1 MRDPYEILGLAKTAS
16 AAEIKSAYRRLA
28 KKFHPDQSK
37 EPKAKDKFA
46 EIGAAYEIVGDE
58 KKREAFDRGE
68 IDAEGKPRHPGFEGF
83 AGAGRRARSG
93 AAAGLAFSIST
104 SISAAASSVAARA
117 GAGIDPD
124 ILAEL
129 FGAQAG
135 GRVARALSA
144 ARMSPSPRRFRSRMA
159 AAGGSARVTLPTG
172 KTLDVAIPVGV
183 EEGKQ
188 IRLRGQGQP
197 GARNGPAGDALVT
210 IRYAPHPLFKV
221 EGRDLRL
228 DLPITL
234 YEAVLGGKVRAP
246 TLHGEVELAIP
257 QGASSG
263 RVLRLRGKGLPAA
276 GDGAQG
282 DLLAT
287 LRIVLPADADP
298 ELARPDAPLAGRKA
312 LRSARGDVIGADAS
326 RRRVDMEERVAQRL
340 ARRDEP
346 AGQRRIE
353 FEDHEHRRR
362 DRQRAERIVT

>member
-1 MRDPYEILGLAKTAS
+1 MRDPYEILGLAKSAS
-16 AAEIKSAYRRLA
+16 AAEVKSAYRRLA

-58 KKREAFDRGE
+58 KKRGAFDRGE
-68 IDAEGKPRHPGFEGF
+68 IDAEGKPRNQGFEGF
-83 AGAGRRARSG
+83 AGAGRRTRSG
-93 AAAGLAFSIST
+93 RSGGPGFQQFDFDLGGGEFSRGAG
-104 SISAAASSVAARA
+104 

-129 FGAQAG
+129 FGAQG
-135 GRVARALSA
+135 
-144 ARMSPSPRRFRSRMA
+144 RSRSRGPQRGEDVAVTATVPLSLA
-159 AAGGSARVTLPTG
+159 AAGGSARVILPTG

-188 IRLRGQGQP
+188 IRLRGQGQA
-197 GARNGPAGDALVT
+197 GANNGPAGDALVT
-210 IRYAPHPLFKV
+210 VHYAPHPLFKV

-246 TLHGEVELAIP
+246 TLAGEVELAIP

-263 RVLRLRGKGLPAA
+263 RILRLRGKGLPAA
-276 GDGAQG
+276 GESRQG

-287 LRIVLPADADP
+287 LRIVLPPGNDP
-298 ELARPDAPLAGRKA
+298 ELQELMR
-312 LRSARGDVIGADAS
+312 
-326 RRRVDMEERVAQRL
+326 Q
-340 ARRDEP
+340 RRDEKP
-346 AGQRRIE
+346 YDPRE
-353 FEDHEHRRR
+353 SM
-362 DRQRAERIVT
+362 T

>member
-16 AAEIKSAYRRLA
+16 AAEVKSAYRRLA

-58 KKREAFDRGE
+58 KKRESFDRGE
-68 IDAEGKPRHPGFEGF
+68 IDAEGKPRHQGFDGF

-93 AAAGLAFSIST
+93 RGDGSGSQRFDFDFGGEPG
-104 SISAAASSVAARA
+104 RGGA

-135 GRVARALSA
+135 GRSRAPQRGEDVVATATVPLA
-144 ARMSPSPRRFRSRMA
+144 MA

-197 GARNGPAGDALVT
+197 GLRNGPAGDALVA
-210 IRYAPHPLFKV
+210 IRYASHPLFRV

-234 YEAVLGGKVRAP
+234 YEAVLGGKVRTP
-246 TLHGEVELAIP
+246 TLDGEVELAIP
-257 QGASSG
+257 QSASSG

-276 GDGAQG
+276 GEGRHG

-287 LRIVLPADADP
+287 LRIVLPAESDP
-298 ELARPDAPLAGRKA
+298 ELLG
-312 LRSARGDVIGADAS
+312 LM
-326 RRRVDMEERVAQRL
+326 RRL
-340 ARRDEP
+340 RDEKP
-346 AGQRRIE
+346 YDPREAM
-353 FEDHEHRRR
+353 
-362 DRQRAERIVT
+362 